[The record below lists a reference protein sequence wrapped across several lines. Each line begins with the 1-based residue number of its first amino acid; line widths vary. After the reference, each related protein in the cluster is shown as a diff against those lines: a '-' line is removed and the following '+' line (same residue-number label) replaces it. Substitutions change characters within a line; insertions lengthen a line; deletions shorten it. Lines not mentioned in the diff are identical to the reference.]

1 MRRSVFPVIA
11 IAILAGCSE
20 PAVRWSDVVHR
31 NAPLEPPES
40 VRGLAGPQ
48 HAGCGAS
55 LRIATIGNSSFAAWW
70 ATRRDSSVILMTA
83 RSLNGEPWST
93 PVAADSTD
101 RGTRGCG
108 RPAPAIAAD
117 SASRYVHLA
126 YFLEPAGGG
135 VFFAHSMD
143 SGETFHSV
151 VPIVFGSNLSRTS
164 VASAG
169 DRVVVAYEDPNSEQP
184 LIAVALSKSMGHLFE
199 KRSLASTTNGRA
211 RQPVVR
217 IAGDS
222 IRVWWSEYSPNPAI
236 SATRPRYRAGR
247 WK

>member
-1 MRRSVFPVIA
+1 M
-11 IAILAGCSE
+11 AILAGCSE
-20 PAVRWSDVVHR
+20 PAVTWGGVVHR
-31 NAPLEPPES
+31 DAPPEPRES
-40 VRGLAGPQ
+40 VLGVAGPQ
-48 HAGCGAS
+48 HTGCGAS
-55 LRIATIGNSSFAAWW
+55 LRIATTGNSSFAAWW

-83 RSLNGEPWST
+83 RSHNGGPWSS

-117 SASRYVHLA
+117 TVSGYVHLA

-143 SGETFHSV
+143 SGETFHSA

-169 DRVVVAYEDPNSEQP
+169 DRVAVAYEDPNSEQP

-199 KRSLASTTNGRA
+199 KRSLASTANGRA
-211 RQPVVR
+211 KQPVVR

-222 IRVWWSEYSPNPAI
+222 IRLWWSEYSQNPAI
-236 SATRPRYRAGR
+236 SATRQRYRAGR